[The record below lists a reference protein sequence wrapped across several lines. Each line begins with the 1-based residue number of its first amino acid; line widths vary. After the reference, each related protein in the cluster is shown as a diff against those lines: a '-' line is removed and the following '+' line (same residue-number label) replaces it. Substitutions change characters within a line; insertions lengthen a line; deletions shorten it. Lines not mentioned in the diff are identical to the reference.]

1 MLVANQINGEFE
13 AKEEQMKK
21 YLKKVKEIQTRFK
34 HFTILQVL
42 CDQNMR
48 ADQLSKIASSQE
60 FSRDDTVQIK
70 VQDSPSIEEEGG
82 MFNATE
88 VEDTWI
94 TPIIQY
100 LNNEASPSD
109 KYQAQKLVVKA
120 ARFIMIGDELYK
132 RGFSLPFLRCLG
144 PKEATY
150 IMQEVHEWVYDNHFG
165 SRSLVQKL
173 IRMRYNWPTMQKD
186 VVKYVKACD
195 KCQRFGNLLR
205 QPPEEL
211 TPMASPFAQ

>member
-1 MLVANQINGEFE
+1 MEVKTNSMLVAYQINGEFE
-13 AKEEQMKK
+13 AKEEWIKK
-21 YLKKVKEIQTRFK
+21 YLKKVKEIQTHFK

-42 CDQNMR
+42 RDQNMR

-70 VQDSPSIEEEGG
+70 VQNRPIIEEERG
-82 MFNATE
+82 MFNATD

-94 TPIIQY
+94 TSIIQY
-100 LNNEASPSD
+100 LSNEASPSD
-109 KYQAQKLVVKA
+109 KDQARKLVVKVV
-120 ARFIMIGDELYK
+120 RFIMIGDKLYK

-173 IRMRYNWPTMQKD
+173 VRTRY
-186 VVKYVKACD
+186 Y
-195 KCQRFGNLLR
+195 
-205 QPPEEL
+205 
-211 TPMASPFAQ
+211 